1 MFVNR
6 KVNKHCRIMNCIEEE
21 STTDA
26 YNKIDDCHMYYADR
40 EKTFTN

>member
-1 MFVNR
+1 MIYI
-6 KVNKHCRIMNCIEEE
+6 KKE

-26 YNKIDDCHMYYADR
+26 YNKIDGSYMYYADR